1 MPPFTFNRMSQPLCS
16 LPLPPSLPQIA
27 SLLLTPLIQ
36 QMIMQ
41 QYANPVAILP
51 FTPNCSISQ
60 PIIPGFP
67 QVPQSY
73 IPSTL
78 MPANVPILPSN
89 ASSFLFSFN
98 ATSSSPQ
105 YSNSGY
111 PSTCRACIPQP
122 PPLNIPVIDHFWT
135 QHCSACHHIPAD
147 ATKPN
152 IRPTN
157 GRSTPLLRH
166 PTIVENAYNPP
177 IRKQKKQYPHTS
189 ASVRMRPWSH
199 EMPPLPHGAVIISDQ
214 YISRKDSS
222 KTYNF
227 SRKYPVQ
234 HPPISN
240 YASRSLSSP
249 TNTTNTNNWS
259 KITLGTKSQK
269 KYEDD
274 KSQSRSKSISRTPL
288 SHSGVSNANQ
298 LSSSASSSSSS
309 CSLCIALTANEHK
322 KIDINPDN
330 NKTNLVRKEF
340 TATAHN
346 INLRYNYQI
355 PDLHSVYHNNPYFKS
370 SDTDSTS
377 LSNSDSLPNIF
388 TTKEYKHGRPSSP
401 IYFRSI
407 IEEEEDDTKSK
418 PTLTTTSFQS
428 QQPVT
433 TTIIIRKLS
442 ASSSSIISSVSS
454 NQSFDTKEK
463 DADLISMISTITTDQ
478 EDESDSIISE
488 TF

>member
-234 HPPISN
+234 HPHISN
-240 YASRSLSSP
+240 YASRSLSSC
-249 TNTTNTNNWS
+249 
-259 KITLGTKSQK
+259 LGTKSQK

-288 SHSGVSNANQ
+288 S
-298 LSSSASSSSSS
+298 SSASSSSSS
-309 CSLCIALTANEHK
+309 CSLCIALTANEHQ

-330 NKTNLVRKEF
+330 SKTNPVRKEF

-346 INLRYNYQI
+346 INLRYNYQT
-355 PDLHSVYHNNPYFKS
+355 PDLHSVYHNNPYLKS

-377 LSNSDSLPNIF
+377 LSKSDSLPNIF
-388 TTKEYKHGRPSSP
+388 TTKEYKHGRLSSP

-407 IEEEEDDTKSK
+407 IEEEEDDKKSK

-433 TTIIIRKLS
+433 TKIIIRKLS
-442 ASSSSIISSVSS
+442 ASSSSISSSVSS
-454 NQSFDTKEK
+454 NQSFDTKEN
-463 DADLISMISTITTDQ
+463 DADSISMISTITTDQ

-488 TF
+488 NF